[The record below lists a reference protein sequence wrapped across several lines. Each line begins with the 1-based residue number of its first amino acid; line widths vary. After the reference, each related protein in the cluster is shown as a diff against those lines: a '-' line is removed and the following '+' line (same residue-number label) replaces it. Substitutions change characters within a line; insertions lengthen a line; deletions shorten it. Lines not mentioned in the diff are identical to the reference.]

1 MMKKDIQN
9 RADIQKLMTTFYEQL
24 LQREEMK
31 HIFLEVAR
39 IDVLEHLDILVDF
52 WESVLFQAG
61 TYKRNAM
68 EIHLDLHRQYPLTEA
83 HFKTWLH
90 LFNETTDTLFEGAKA
105 TMAKE
110 RALSIASIIKM
121 KIDHLDRLRQE
132 LNN

>member
-1 MMKKDIQN
+1 
-9 RADIQKLMTTFYEQL
+9 MTTFYEQL
-24 LQREEMK
+24 LRQDEIK
-31 HIFLEVAR
+31 HIFLEVAQ
-39 IDVLEHLDILVDF
+39 IEVLEHLDILVDF

-68 EIHLDLHRQYPLTEA
+68 EIHLDLHQQYPLTEA
-83 HFKTWLH
+83 HFKSWIQ
-90 LFNETTDTLFEGAKA
+90 LFNETVDKLFEGAKA
-105 TMAKE
+105 TTAKE